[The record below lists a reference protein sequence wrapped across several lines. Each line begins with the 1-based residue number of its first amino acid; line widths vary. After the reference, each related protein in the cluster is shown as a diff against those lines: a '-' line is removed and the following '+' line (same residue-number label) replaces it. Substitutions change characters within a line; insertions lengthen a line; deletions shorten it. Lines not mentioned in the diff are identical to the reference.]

1 MNTKT
6 NVLALDTESNTHN
19 KGAPF
24 DSRFKAVCYSWSDS
38 SSSGASPFSPD
49 SIERL
54 RAKVDGARVLV
65 SFNAKYDVHV
75 LRKCGVDL
83 SGHRWWDCQIGEFV
97 LSRQTERYPSLE
109 DSLARHELGHKID
122 VVKTEYW
129 DKGIQTE
136 DVPWPILEEYAI
148 WDAKMH
154 LALYYKQQELLTPNQ
169 KRLVNLMS
177 MDMLILEEMEWNG
190 LVYDEELCN
199 KRSTEITGEI
209 QRITEKLSS
218 IYPNVPINF
227 GSGDQL
233 SAFLYGGTIVEEGK
247 EHIGFFKSG
256 ARVGEPKYK
265 NIEIKHELPRLVA
278 PLRGSELKKE
288 GFWATNQDTL
298 LKLKGNKA
306 TKQIIELIQRQV
318 RLDTLLSKTY
328 QGIIKV
334 NREQMWEP
342 GVLHG
347 QLNQCVT
354 QTGRLSASRPNQQNL
369 DGQAADLFIS
379 RYDD

>member
-1 MNTKT
+1 MEP
-6 NVLALDTESNTHN
+6 LALDTESLTWN
-19 KGAPF
+19 KGSWS
-24 DSRFKAVCYSWSDS
+24 DRRHKAVCYSWSDS
-38 SSSGASPFSPD
+38 DSSGACPFTSD
-49 SIERL
+49 SVERL
-54 RAKVDGARVLV
+54 RAKVNGAGVCV
-65 SFNAKYDVHV
+65 GFNAKYDVNV
-75 LRKCGVDL
+75 LRKQGLDFTN
-83 SGHRWWDCQIGEFV
+83 RPWWCCQIGEFI
-97 LSRQTERYPSLE
+97 LSRQSERYPSLE
-109 DSLARHELGHKID
+109 EALVRYDLGHKID

-129 DKGIQTE
+129 DKGINTDE
-136 DVPWPILEEYAI
+136 IPWPILEEYAI
-148 WDAKMH
+148 WDAKMT
-154 LALYYKQQELLTPNQ
+154 LALYHKQQELSTPAQ
-169 KRLVNLMS
+169 KRLIKLMS
-177 MDMLILEEMEWNG
+177 MDMLILSEMEWNG

-209 QRITEKLSS
+209 QQITEKLSA

-233 SAFLYGGTIVEEGK
+233 SAFLYGGTIMEDGK

-265 NIEIKHELPRLVA
+265 TIEIKHELPRLVT

-347 QLNQCVT
+347 QLNQCVA
-354 QTGRLSASRPNQQNL
+354 QTGRLSASKPNQQNF
-369 DGQAADLFIS
+369 DGEAADLFVS
-379 RYDD
+379 RYSD

>member
-1 MNTKT
+1 MS
-6 NVLALDTESNTHN
+6 ALCVDVETSTHN
-19 KGAPF
+19 NGAPY
-24 DSRFKAVCYSWSDS
+24 DRRNTIVCYSWADETSA
-38 SSSGASPFSPD
+38 GANKVTSD
-49 SIERL
+49 SIEIL
-54 RAKVDGARVLV
+54 RDKILGARVLIGHNIKFDIHWLNKIGIEV
-65 SFNAKYDVHV
+65 PEICRVH
-75 LRKCGVDL
+75 DT
-83 SGHRWWDCQIGEFV
+83 QTGEFI

-109 DSLARHELGHKID
+109 DALVRHDLGHKLD

-129 DKGIQTE
+129 AKGIQTE

-148 WDAKMH
+148 WDAKMT
-154 LALYYKQQELLTPNQ
+154 LALYHKQQELLTQNQ
-169 KRLVNLMS
+169 KRLVNLMG
-177 MDMLILEEMEWNG
+177 MDLLILQTMEKNG
-190 LVYDEELCN
+190 LVYDEELCH
-199 KRSTEITGEI
+199 KRAEEIKGEI

-265 NIEIKHELPRLVA
+265 NIEILHELPRLVT

-306 TKQIIELIQRQV
+306 TKAIIELIQRQV

-328 QGIIKV
+328 EGIIKV

-347 QLNQCVT
+347 QLNQCVAVS
-354 QTGRLSASRPNQQNL
+354 GRLSASKPNQQNF
-369 DGQAADLFIS
+369 DGEAADLFVS
-379 RYDD
+379 RYSD